1 MTWANTFAFQ
11 YEAYSSL
18 GVAKAAQTT
27 ESATK
32 KAPAQQPAAAK
43 NQAANEAISG
53 APKLEPEGQ
62 KVLSKEERIE
72 YRDQDGNLL
81 DEEQVK
87 ALEGKVEFKTKYE
100 TRTRVLDGAGNQVEV
115 LVDDNA
121 GDAGVAPP
129 HPDVEGANQQTKK
142 KNGEEPEVHKE
153 ASESKAGEKE
163 AEKSS
168 PKPASDGANEATV

>member
-1 MTWANTFAFQ
+1 MVENQ
-11 YEAYSSL
+11 
-18 GVAKAAQTT
+18 QD
-27 ESATK
+27 
-32 KAPAQQPAAAK
+32 AP
-43 NQAANEAISG
+43 NGGISG
-53 APKLEPEGQ
+53 APKFEPKDQ
-62 KVLSKEERIE
+62 KVLGREEKIE

-142 KNGEEPEVHKE
+142 KDGEEPQVPKE

-163 AEKSS
+163 AEKSI

>member
-1 MTWANTFAFQ
+1 MPKAA
-11 YEAYSSL
+11 
-18 GVAKAAQTT
+18 AAQTS
-27 ESATK
+27 ESGAK
-32 KAPAQQPAAAK
+32 KAPAQQPPAG
-43 NQAANEAISG
+43 QAGDEAISG

-62 KVLSKEERIE
+62 KILSKEERVE
-72 YRDQDGNLL
+72 YRDQNGNLL

-100 TRTRVLDGAGNQVEV
+100 TRTRVLDGAGNEVEV
-115 LVDDNA
+115 RIDEN
-121 GDAGVAPP
+121 GEEAGVAPP

-142 KNGEEPEVHKE
+142 KDGEEPQVPKE

-163 AEKSS
+163 AEKSI